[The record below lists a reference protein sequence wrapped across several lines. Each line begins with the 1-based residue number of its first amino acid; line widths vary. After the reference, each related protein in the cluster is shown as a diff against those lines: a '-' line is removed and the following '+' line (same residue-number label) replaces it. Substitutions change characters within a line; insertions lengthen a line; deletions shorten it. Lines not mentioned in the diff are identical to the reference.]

1 MIQTGTKK
9 IVKNNSGLVG
19 KRTVKFT
26 MKSHHNLLKTPKI
39 CQYYKK
45 V

>member
-26 MKSHHNLLKTPKI
+26 MKWLQGI
-39 CQYYKK
+39 
-45 V
+45 